1 MNAPDE
7 HWLLVKNLWLPIEN
21 GLDTLGAI
29 GEDAREKIDSLAG
42 KLSNSLIDQLHYLRM
57 ERNALIHNN
66 RPLGDYK
73 RWETT
78 ALSVQETIRSASQQN
93 DGTSVT
99 MPSSS
104 GSFKDLIVVLLG
116 LAVWGI
122 GSWYLKEFCNFLFTK
137 VNQFS
142 LAWWVIGTVWLLC
155 WPGIIVSGL
164 AGGIL
169 WLLAT
174 GLYWL
179 LTYFIANPV

>member
-1 MNAPDE
+1 MNTPDE

-42 KLSNSLIDQLHYLRM
+42 RLSSSLIDQLHYLRM
-57 ERNALIHNN
+57 ERNALIHKNK
-66 RPLGDYK
+66 PLGDHK

-78 ALSVQETIRSASQQN
+78 ALSVQESIRNASTQGG
-93 DGTSVT
+93 GTSATV
-99 MPSSS
+99 PSPL
-104 GSFKDLIVVLLG
+104 GSFKDLVVMLLG
-116 LAVWGI
+116 LAIWGI
-122 GSWYLKEFCNFLFTK
+122 GSWYLKEFCNFLFAR

-155 WPGIIVSGL
+155 WPGILASGL
-164 AGGIL
+164 VGGIL
-169 WLLAT
+169 GLVAM

-179 LTYFIANPV
+179 LTYFISNPV